1 MHVCNGSIS
10 GKLKFTTYV
19 RMSRDGP
26 EAGLDELARILALLS
41 EHRLLHVGCDL
52 EDDAEDV
59 HGPTDV
65 VLQVSHLV
73 SCRLFPHDDFNVP
86 LPGHREEDFS
96 SVR

>member
-1 MHVCNGSIS
+1 MNFWDGNIS

-41 EHRLLHVGCDL
+41 EHRFLHVGCDL

-65 VLQVSHLV
+65 VLQRCHHAT
-73 SCRLFPHDDFNVP
+73 CRLFLHVDFK
-86 LPGHREEDFS
+86 FT
-96 SVR
+96 